1 MSDEIPRDEERS
13 MSGKS
18 AESEIEKMGS
28 HLQRVAAL
36 KETRPYSPC
45 RAACPVNT
53 DVQAYVGFIAQG
65 RYNEAFEVIRSVN
78 PIASVCSMICH
89 HPCEQACRRCAVDEP
104 LAVRPLKRFTLER
117 AADYRRSKRR
127 LVKKTKGKSIGIIGS
142 GPSGLTAA
150 NDLADLGYQVTI
162 YERQPVLGGM
172 LASAI
177 PPYRL
182 PRETLQEDIDDVVS
196 KGIEVKTNCE
206 IGRNITMNDI
216 IAKHDSVLIA
226 VGLSLSRSLNI
237 PGVEGSGVLLA
248 IPFLED
254 VAFNRKPALG
264 NKVLVIGGGNV
275 AIDVARSARRLGA
288 ENVEMVCLE
297 SAEEMPAWK
306 WEVDEAVEEGITI
319 SHRWG
324 PKEVRR
330 EGDKVEG
337 LDVVKVTQVFDSNGR
352 FNPTFDKDRT
362 MFIEADSIIITIGQ
376 MANIS
381 FLKDSPIQV
390 DERGRVIW
398 DTKTHM
404 SSAKGVFVSGEVVT
418 GPGSAIAA
426 AASGHRS
433 AMAIHL
439 YLQGEKIEGNLPSYE
454 KEKISQMPADVI
466 ERINREPRMKIKH
479 LPPETRCS
487 SFASFEFSYDEEAA
501 LREAGRC
508 RGCGGGAV
516 VDKKKCMACLT
527 CQRVCPYGA
536 PVVSSVS
543 EIRPEFC
550 QACGLCAPECPGQA
564 ISMVSYDVR
573 EFRDM
578 MSSIVGVVD
587 PKRHEPV
594 IVAFVCSHHVGVLGF
609 DLPENVRKVPVHC
622 TSRVDVNDLLKA
634 LECGADGVAV
644 VRCSGVSCKYKGI
657 ENRVS
662 ARVGRM
668 KHLVGMLGM
677 ESGRIE
683 ILTAD
688 SHDGNSYAEVCA
700 DFAVL
705 IKHIGLRVTKP

>member
-1 MSDEIPRDEERS
+1 
-13 MSGKS
+13 MSGGPT
-18 AESEIEKMGS
+18 IEKKGT

-65 RYNEAFEVIRSVN
+65 RYTEAFEVIRSVN

-89 HPCEQACRRCAVDEP
+89 HPCEQACRRCFVDEP
-104 LAVRPLKRFTLER
+104 LAVRPLKRFALEKST
-117 AADYRRSKRR
+117 DYRRSRR
-127 LVKKTKGKSIGIIGS
+127 KLVQKTKGKSIGIIGS

-162 YERQPVLGGM
+162 YERHPVLGGM

-182 PRETLQEDIDDVVS
+182 PREALKEDIDDVVS

-206 IGRNITMNDI
+206 IGRDVTMSDI
-216 IAKHDSVLIA
+216 IAKHDSVLLA
-226 VGLSLSRSLNI
+226 VGLSHSRSLNI
-237 PGVEGSGVLLA
+237 PGVEGPGVLLA

-254 VAFNRKPALG
+254 VAFNKKPLLG
-264 NKVLVIGGGNV
+264 KKVLVIGGGNV
-275 AIDVARSARRLGA
+275 AMDVARSARRLGVS
-288 ENVEMVCLE
+288 NVEMVCLE

-306 WEVDEAVEEGITI
+306 WEVDEAVEEGITV

-324 PKEVRR
+324 PKAVKR
-330 EGDKVEG
+330 EGEKVKG
-337 LDVVKVTQVFDSNGR
+337 LEVVKVTQVFDTNGR
-352 FNPTFDKDRT
+352 FNPTFDNNET
-362 MFIEADSIIITIGQ
+362 MLIEADTIIITIGQ
-376 MANIS
+376 MANVS
-381 FLKDSPIQV
+381 FLKGTPIQV
-390 DERGRVIW
+390 DERGRVVW
-398 DTKTHM
+398 DPKTHM
-404 SSAKGVFVSGEVVT
+404 SSARGVFVSGEVVT

-454 KEKISQMPADVI
+454 KEKISQLPADVI
-466 ERINREPRMKIKH
+466 DKINKEPRMQIKH

-487 SFASFEFSYDEEAA
+487 SFIAFESSYDEEAA

-516 VDKKKCMACLT
+516 VDTNKCMACLT
-527 CQRVCPYGA
+527 CQRICPYGA
-536 PVVSSVS
+536 PKVTSVS
-543 EIRPEFC
+543 EIRPEYC

-573 EFRDM
+573 EYRDT
-578 MSSIVGVVD
+578 MSAVMGTVD
-587 PKRHEPV
+587 PKRQEPL
-594 IVAFVCSHHVGVLGF
+594 IVAFLCSHHVGVLGF
-609 DLPENVRKVPVHC
+609 DLPGNVRKVPVHC

-644 VRCSGVSCKYKGI
+644 VRCSGTSCKYKGI
-657 ENRVS
+657 ENRVV
-662 ARVGRM
+662 ARIERT
-668 KHLVGMLGM
+668 KQLVGMLGM
-677 ESGRIE
+677 EAGRIE

-688 SHDGNSYAEVCA
+688 THNGNSYASVCA
-700 DFAVL
+700 DFSGRL
-705 IKHIGLRVTKP
+705 KQMGLRVAKQ